1 YRAAVVTF
9 RDVCAVAGSVE
20 RAKYVVCGGDGSHRR
35 RNTMTTTCCKCNG
48 TGTINAFGHIA
59 AGVCFLCKGAG
70 TVRVGA
76 ADAGTTPSRPG
87 KVASTEMGQA
97 YITRD
102 DVGFVADFGVGL
114 AYFAIRAG
122 RVIVDL
128 VSAGLVGRERD
139 IERALQGALR
149 A

>member
-1 YRAAVVTF
+1 
-9 RDVCAVAGSVE
+9 
-20 RAKYVVCGGDGSHRR
+20 
-35 RNTMTTTCCKCNG
+35 
-48 TGTINAFGHIA
+48 
-59 AGVCFLCKGAG
+59 
-70 TVRVGA
+70 
-76 ADAGTTPSRPG
+76 AGTTPSRPG